1 MDTSEKQLQA
11 SAWLSMASMN
21 ALIGASADAY
31 KAPFRFHRNVPL
43 SVPRFLPST
52 AHGKTSRL
60 PSLLPYLNRAA
71 IQILLAPNVL

>member
-43 SVPRFLPST
+43 SVPRFLT
-52 AHGKTSRL
+52 VITSN
-60 PSLLPYLNRAA
+60 Y
-71 IQILLAPNVL
+71 

>member
-43 SVPRFLPST
+43 SVPRFLVEVDCGS
-52 AHGKTSRL
+52 GFD
-60 PSLLPYLNRAA
+60 
-71 IQILLAPNVL
+71 